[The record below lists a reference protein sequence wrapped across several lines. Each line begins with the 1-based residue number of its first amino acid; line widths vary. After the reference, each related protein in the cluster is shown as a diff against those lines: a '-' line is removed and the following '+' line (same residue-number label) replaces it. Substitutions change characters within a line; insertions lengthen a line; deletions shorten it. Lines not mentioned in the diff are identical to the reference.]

1 MIHREIR
8 DPEVKKH
15 IEEHGAEDPFL
26 PDETDP
32 IHTQAIDSCLWEL
45 VQLQSH
51 YHPNV
56 ATISKII
63 SEQFTKQSYNME
75 DFLDHS
81 YATVSVFTPKTTD
94 EKDANPFDS
103 FSMLR

>member
-1 MIHREIR
+1 MMHRETR
-8 DPEVKKH
+8 DPEVKQH
-15 IEEHGAEDPFL
+15 MQEHGSEDPFL

-32 IHTQAIDSCLWEL
+32 METRALESSLWEI

-56 ATISKII
+56 ATIAKII
-63 SEQFTKQSYNME
+63 SEQFTKHTYNIE

-81 YATVSVFTPKTTD
+81 YASVSWIQDASKAKTW
-94 EKDANPFDS
+94 KKY
-103 FSMLR
+103 